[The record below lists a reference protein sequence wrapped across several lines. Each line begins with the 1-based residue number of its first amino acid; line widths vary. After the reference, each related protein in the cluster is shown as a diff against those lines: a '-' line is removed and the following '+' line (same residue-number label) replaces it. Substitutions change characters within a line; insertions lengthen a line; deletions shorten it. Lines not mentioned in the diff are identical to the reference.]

1 MVRAILDG
9 RKTQTRRV
17 AKGMALDLIDVEFS
31 LEFVCH
37 PDNGLCPYG
46 NVGDRIWVRETW
58 AINPLYGAINEE
70 DAPKYVFAA
79 DDYDQVILPDG
90 SGDRDPWRPSIHM
103 PRVASRITLEVTGVY
118 IERLHDI
125 SETDALAEGVD
136 AWPDGNF
143 KAYGKHSGKFRHA
156 KDSFSSLWESINGH
170 GSWDA
175 NPFVWVIKFKRI
187 VP

>member
-1 MVRAILDG
+1 MNRPIIFSGPMVRAILDG

-17 AKGMALDLIDVEFS
+17 VKGMALDWIIDVEFS

-46 NVGDRIWVRETW
+46 NVGTLLWVRETF
-58 AINPLYGAINEE
+58 
-70 DAPKYVFAA
+70 APH
-79 DDYDQVILPDG
+79 PDG
-90 SGDRDPWRPSIHM
+90 GHVYRATDPDWQTTEGWVWRPSIYM
-103 PRVASRITLEVTGVY
+103 PRFASRITLEVTGVY